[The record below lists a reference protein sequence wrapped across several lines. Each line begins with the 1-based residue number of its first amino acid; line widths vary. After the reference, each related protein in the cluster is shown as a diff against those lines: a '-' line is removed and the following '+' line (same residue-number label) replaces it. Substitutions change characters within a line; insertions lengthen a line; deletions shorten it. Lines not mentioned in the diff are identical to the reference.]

1 MVAAIALAVAG
12 CTGPSG
18 SSGSHAKTHDGPAAA
33 SAPPTTSTS
42 RPTQSVPD
50 RVPSGVVDPP
60 PGHGMSRYTR
70 QDLHWQDC
78 RSAEQCATVLAPLN
92 YHKPNGKA
100 VSLAVARKKDG
111 YSRSKPA
118 LFTNPGGPG
127 GSGVGFLDGFN
138 SHGLDAHYNIFSWDP
153 RGVGKSTPVHCFGSS
168 KMEKFTSM
176 DSAPQNPKDLRAWEK
191 ENVAFGQACLKKTG
205 QLLKH
210 ISTADTTRDLNLLR
224 DLFGDKK
231 LNYLG
236 FSYGTSIGAMFATK
250 FPRKVGHMVLDGPTA
265 IGGATHVSQIDGF
278 DRTLDHFAGW
288 CAEQSEQHCRLG
300 HSQHAVLDSVDK
312 LLTKLGSHPIPAG
325 RRDLTQSLG
334 MTGLA
339 FALYSPASQWKILAK
354 GLEKALYEHDG
365 TMLLTWADNYNE
377 RDRDGNFGQFNAAFP
392 AIRCLDK
399 KGNGVA
405 GALRQWKRDEKTAP
419 TLGKFYGPDLSCPT
433 WPVAGTGDTQQ
444 PISYNGKPPIVLLG
458 TTGDPATPY
467 EYAEHMHK
475 ALKSSR
481 LITLKANGHL
491 AFDQSKCVQH
501 QVRAFM
507 MHDKPP
513 KSDNT
518 CTDGPAK

>member
-1 MVAAIALAVAG
+1 
-12 CTGPSG
+12 
-18 SSGSHAKTHDGPAAA
+18 
-33 SAPPTTSTS
+33 
-42 RPTQSVPD
+42 
-50 RVPSGVVDPP
+50 
-60 PGHGMSRYTR
+60 MSRYTR
-70 QDLHWQDC
+70 QHLHWQDC
-78 RSAEQCATVLAPLN
+78 RSGKQCATVLAPLN
-92 YHKPNGKA
+92 YHKPNGRA
-100 VSLAVARKKDG
+100 VSLAVARKTDG
-111 YSRSKPA
+111 YSRSKPT

-127 GSGVGFLDGFN
+127 GSGVDFLDHFKP
-138 SHGLDAHYNIFSWDP
+138 HGLAAAYNIVSWDP

-176 DSAPQNPKDLRAWEK
+176 DSAPESPKALRAWEK
-191 ENVAFGQACLKKTG
+191 ENVEFGQACLKKSG
-205 QLLKH
+205 ILLKH
-210 ISTADTTRDLNLLR
+210 ISTEDTTRDLNLLR
-224 DLFGDKK
+224 ALIGDKK

-250 FPRKVGHMVLDGPTA
+250 FPRKVGRMVLDGPTA

-278 DRTLDHFAGW
+278 DRTLDHFASW
-288 CAEQSEQHCRLG
+288 CAKQTGKTRQTQKSQRSQKSQRTQKSQQTQKSQRTEEDCRLG
-300 HSQHAVLDSVDK
+300 HTKHAVLGSVDK
-312 LLTKLGSHPIPAG
+312 LLTSLGSHTIPAG

-354 GLEKALYEHDG
+354 GLEKALYDHDG
-365 TMLLTWADNYNE
+365 TMLLTWADNYND
-377 RDRDGNFGQFNAAFP
+377 RDRNGNFGQFNAAFP

-399 KGNGVA
+399 KGNGIA
-405 GALRQWKRDEKTAP
+405 GALRQWKRDEKSAP
-419 TLGKFYGPDLSCPT
+419 TLGEFFGPDLSCPT
-433 WPVAGTGDTQQ
+433 WPIAATGDTQR

-475 ALKSSR
+475 ALESSR

-491 AFDQSKCVQH
+491 AFDQSKCVQR